1 MSISSV
7 RDFIAHARANADVSS
22 QLAECSLESWGDAH
36 TPLDVDHFRVIDV
49 AKRAGFDIDLSDLVS
64 AQCHE
69 LDHFWSYEMNNAFVA
84 RRAMSRIQMNVS
96 GQKPIGYYY

>member
-1 MSISSV
+1 MSNSAV

-36 TPLDVDHFRVIDV
+36 TPLDVDHDRVIDV
-49 AKRAGFDIDLSDLVS
+49 AKKAGFDINLPDLVR

-69 LDHFWSYEMNNAFVA
+69 LDRFWTDEMNNSFVA
-84 RRAMSRIQMNVS
+84 RRAMSRIQINVS
-96 GQKPIGYYY
+96 GQKLAGYYY